1 MISRSQ
7 MNRQL
12 YEGGGIT
19 SLKKAKDVLESQ
31 ALPGEFLAYINPQEA
46 AMLKYMGGAG
56 VPINS
61 SGVPSFFLKKIAE
74 GAKKA
79 VKGAAKGI
87 GDIAKS
93 DIGKAALLAAG
104 AYYAPALFSGTVG
117 FGPTSTYGS
126 FARGLMSP
134 NLIGPMTKAGSL
146 GRTISS
152 AVTGGVRYLIY

>member
-61 SGVPSFFLKKIAE
+61 SGVPSFFIKKLLKE
-74 GAKKA
+74 
-79 VKGAAKGI
+79 
-87 GDIAKS
+87 
-93 DIGKAALLAAG
+93 
-104 AYYAPALFSGTVG
+104 
-117 FGPTSTYGS
+117 
-126 FARGLMSP
+126 
-134 NLIGPMTKAGSL
+134 
-146 GRTISS
+146 
-152 AVTGGVRYLIY
+152 